1 MMRRVSKTKANA
13 GFTLIEV
20 MMALA
25 ILTVGAVGIL
35 SLQSAST
42 RGNITGRRMSA
53 GTQRSSVWIERLRR
67 DALFWQQPGDPIGV
81 AARSQYLTQVGADWF
96 VPVSTDPLETAGAT
110 WTGEDV
116 TGAQAIQY
124 CTHVRL
130 SWAIPNQSIR
140 ADVRTYWS
148 RARGQQHEL
157 VTGGCALGTEALVT
171 VDLAS
176 ASPDL
181 SAVYSST
188 LLRWNPETP

>member
-1 MMRRVSKTKANA
+1 MMVRRNRREG

-35 SLQSAST
+35 SMQSAST
-42 RGNITGRRMSA
+42 RGNINGRRMSV

-67 DALFWQQPGDPIGV
+67 DALFWQIAGDPVG
-81 AARSQYLTQVGADWF
+81 AAPQSQYLPRVGGDWF
-96 VPVSTDPLETAGAT
+96 VPVSIDPLETAAAN
-110 WTGEDV
+110 WTGQDLAG
-116 TGAQAIQY
+116 TQLPQY

-148 RARGQQHEL
+148 KAHGREHEL
-157 VTGGCALGTEALVT
+157 VTNGCALGTEASVSI
-171 VDLAS
+171 DLAS
-176 ASPDL
+176 AAPDL

>member
-1 MMRRVSKTKANA
+1 MMMRRARRDE

-20 MMALA
+20 MMSLA
-25 ILTVGAVGIL
+25 ILIVGAVGIL
-35 SLQSAST
+35 SMQSAST
-42 RGNITGRRMSA
+42 RGNVAGRRMSV

-67 DALFWQQPGDPIGV
+67 DALFWQTPGDPVG
-81 AARSQYLTQVGADWF
+81 AAAGSQYLTRVGNSWF
-96 VPVSTDPLETAGAT
+96 VPVSIDPLETAAAT
-110 WTGEDV
+110 WTGEDLS
-116 TGAQAIQY
+116 GAQLAQY

-148 RARGQQHEL
+148 RDRGQQNAL
-157 VTGGCALGTEALVT
+157 VTDGCSLGTEANVSI
-171 VDLAS
+171 DLAS
-176 ASPDL
+176 ATPDL